1 MTPDN
6 TEFRTGVIQP
16 VECLKEGWA
25 LIKDQYWLFLGIVV
39 VGVLIGGA
47 VPMVSIVLI
56 GPMMVGIYLC
66 YFRRMRGEPVEFG
79 LLFKGFDHFAQSLI
93 AALLQ
98 MIPMVI
104 VMVPAYIIMFGLM
117 MTSMPRGGGRMDPD
131 ASTRFV
137 FTFLGFELVFLVVM
151 MTVAIIVTVFFLFA
165 FPLIADRNLSGVDA
179 TKLSIKA
186 ARANIGGILGL
197 ILLNVGLGILGVMA
211 CYVGVFFIA
220 PISMASYAVAYRR
233 VFPEL
238 SQRFASPPPPPANWA
253 A

>member
-6 TEFRTGVIQP
+6 IQFRTGVIKP

-47 VPMVSIVLI
+47 VPIVLI

-79 LLFKGFDHFAQSLI
+79 NLFKGFDYFAQGLI

-98 MIPMVI
+98 AIPMVI
-104 VMVPAYIIMFGLM
+104 VIVPMYLIMVVVM
-117 MTSMPRGGGRMDPD
+117 MTSIPRGGGRMDPD
-131 ASTRFV
+131 ASFRFM
-137 FTFLGFELVFLVVM
+137 FTFFGFEAVFILV
-151 MTVAIIVTVFFLFA
+151 IIVVGIAINVFFMFA
-165 FPLIADRNLSGVDA
+165 FPLIADRGLSGWEA
-179 TKLSIKA
+179 IKLSIKA
-186 ARANIGGILGL
+186 GKANFGGILGL
-197 ILLNVGLGILGVMA
+197 LLLNAAIGFLGVLA
-211 CYVGVFFIA
+211 CYVGVIFFM
-220 PISMASYAVAYRR
+220 PVGLASYAVAYRR
-233 VFPEL
+233 VFPSI
-238 SQRFASPPPPPANWA
+238 SQNFASPPPPPGNWA